1 LLPPYQQLPQPLL
14 SLLTSHSTPVSRHFF
29 DHIRQYNLMFAM
41 NSMRAKVIDST
52 NDGHG
57 EEEHILMRLTLT
69 TVLKQNE

>member
-1 LLPPYQQLPQPLL
+1 
-14 SLLTSHSTPVSRHFF
+14 
-29 DHIRQYNLMFAM
+29 MFAM